1 MPPGGAIMRRI
12 TSCVGL
18 VEILVSL
25 TIKNAKLF
33 SNRQFLISAR
43 EETAILLSKVTT
55 YSLILIEIFVRL
67 VVLTLLSYCCSC
79 TLTCERF
86 FSFFF
91 VFFKLERTASE
102 PFLTSSVDL
111 GRTKSH
117 RFLSD
122 LIAWMHCTFAVYTCY
137 SLKLPSKIKELC
149 SLEF

>member
-1 MPPGGAIMRRI
+1 M
-12 TSCVGL
+12 
-18 VEILVSL
+18 
-25 TIKNAKLF
+25 
-33 SNRQFLISAR
+33 
-43 EETAILLSKVTT
+43 
-55 YSLILIEIFVRL
+55 RL

-102 PFLTSSVDL
+102 PFQTSSVDL

-137 SLKLPSKIKELC
+137 SLKLPVTIKDKRTLQFRILASNRKSTCTNTLASHSIIDETFTRLLLNRCC
-149 SLEF
+149 SNKLFKVLLVFLKSGDTIAKAAIYFTIL